1 MYITPVNNYLKMAVR
16 IQESSIHVPNFFPQ
30 ILLKEEQA
38 VRKLG
43 IWIFDFMANKN
54 HFKIFVIINKYLRNL
69 KK

>member
-1 MYITPVNNYLKMAVR
+1 MVKDFLSQSSGLMYITPVNNYLKMAVR

-43 IWIFDFMANKN
+43 I
-54 HFKIFVIINKYLRNL
+54 
-69 KK
+69 